1 MKVHRYNHGKFFGPS
16 PAFTGYALIAGGL
29 IALAF
34 SVISIFLIIP
44 GAFLAFTYSGT
55 ILDTDKRKIKNY
67 TSLFGII
74 RTGEW
79 IDLNKFTRFNI
90 IRVTNKYTSYS
101 RGNVRLDMDISDIRL
116 QLINRDGSLKVL
128 INKYNK
134 FEEARNAMEELGGI
148 VFPDSEKSEYLHPIM
163 TPQ

>member
-29 IALAF
+29 IALSF
-34 SVISIFLIIP
+34 SVTSIVLIIP
-44 GAFLAFTYSGT
+44 GAFLAFTYTGT

-67 TSLFGII
+67 ISLFGII
-74 RTGEW
+74 RTGKW
-79 IDLNKFTRFNI
+79 IDINKFTRFNI

-101 RGNVRLDMDISDIRL
+101 RGNVKLEMDISDIRL
-116 QLINRDGSLKVL
+116 QLINRDGTLKVL

-134 FEEARNAMEELGGI
+134 FEEARNTLEELSGI
-148 VFPDSEKSEYLHPIM
+148 IFPDSQKLQV
-163 TPQ
+163 T